1 MSVQDDQRENQMVDR
16 FNLDVP
22 EDRKRSD
29 IDAYLTV
36 DGHEVAF
43 ELKSATSRG
52 VSTVR
57 DLGANHFAKWKNMH
71 WIFGFYN
78 RDGTRLL
85 HSYYASPE
93 DMAAW
98 ISSKEEYVR
107 PDVELA
113 EHAMRGISADS
124 VIRLLGEKEFYTKE
138 EAKWVM
144 KNQWTAARYAEQADL
159 TAGNEIRY
167 SLNRMTALMQE
178 RCNYVMSR
186 GATLNNP
193 HIPLKYIEKLPQIT
207 NEPAMNLRRLVRDYL
222 EKASSTDDATA

>member
-29 IDAYLTV
+29 IDAYLTI
-36 DGHEVAF
+36 DGHRVPF
-43 ELKSATSRG
+43 ELKSATSKG

-57 DLGANHFAKWKNMH
+57 DLGANHFAKWKNIH

-78 RDGTRLL
+78 RNATRLL
-85 HSYYASPE
+85 HCYYASPD
-93 DMAAW
+93 DMAPW

-113 EHAMRGISADS
+113 EDAMRGISADS
-124 VIRLLGEKEFYTKE
+124 VIRLLGEKEFYTKA

-144 KNQWTAARYAEQADL
+144 KNQWSAARYAEEADL
-159 TAGNEIRY
+159 VVGNEVGY
-167 SLNRMTALMQE
+167 SLDRMVALMGE
-178 RCNYVMSR
+178 RCRYVMSR

-193 HIPLKYIEKLPQIT
+193 HIPLGYIEKLPKIT
-207 NEPAMNLRRLVRDYL
+207 EEPAMNLRLLVRDYL